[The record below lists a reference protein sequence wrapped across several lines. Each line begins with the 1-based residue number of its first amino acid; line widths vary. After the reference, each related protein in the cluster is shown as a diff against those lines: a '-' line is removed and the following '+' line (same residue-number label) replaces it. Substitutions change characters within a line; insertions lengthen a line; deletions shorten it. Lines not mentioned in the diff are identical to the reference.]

1 MKEFSDVSRAA
12 TCASGVILESCSPE
26 SVVAKRRDSVQKPY
40 GMTSVWGGHTVN
52 TSILSFPSVVVGNL
66 SLFKKGNGNN
76 GSPTKF
82 LGDDDNNIAWGGRT
96 ANIFCV
102 TTAGFTLIELLVVV
116 LIIGILA
123 AVALPQYNVAVEKSR
138 LVQQITMVDAI
149 VRAQEVYYMANGT
162 FAGDL
167 DDLDISYPK
176 GCTFDG
182 GAGDHTW
189 VNCGKFSV
197 NYKHGG
203 SVSNV
208 HGSNSSHWSQGTL
221 RYERIM
227 SVGPQANDAHK
238 TFCHAQT
245 SDQTANT
252 VCKSMGGTN
261 PTNSPLFSG
270 FTRYTL

>member
-1 MKEFSDVSRAA
+1 MK
-12 TCASGVILESCSPE
+12 
-26 SVVAKRRDSVQKPY
+26 
-40 GMTSVWGGHTVN
+40 
-52 TSILSFPSVVVGNL
+52 
-66 SLFKKGNGNN
+66 
-76 GSPTKF
+76 
-82 LGDDDNNIAWGGRT
+82 
-96 ANIFCV
+96 
-102 TTAGFTLIELLVVV
+102 GFTLIELLVVV

-162 FAGDL
+162 FADDL

-203 SVSNV
+203 SSSNV
-208 HGSNSSHWSQGTL
+208 HGSNASHWSQGTL

-227 SVGPQANDAHK
+227 SVGPQANDEHK

-245 SDQTANT
+245 SDQTANS

>member
-1 MKEFSDVSRAA
+1 MKGFTSVLSSPKVSVGDPLLSLLFLNNDRFPTTTLGNDIVMKKGGHPERAARRGSGSTPWVVSR
-12 TCASGVILESCSPE
+12 
-26 SVVAKRRDSVQKPY
+26 
-40 GMTSVWGGHTVN
+40 
-52 TSILSFPSVVVGNL
+52 
-66 SLFKKGNGNN
+66 
-76 GSPTKF
+76 
-82 LGDDDNNIAWGGRT
+82 
-96 ANIFCV
+96 
-102 TTAGFTLIELLVVV
+102 GFTLIELLVVV

-162 FAGDL
+162 FADDL

-203 SVSNV
+203 SSSNV
-208 HGSNSSHWSQGTL
+208 HGSNASHWSQGPL

-227 SVGPQANDAHK
+227 SVGPQANDEHK

-245 SDQTANT
+245 SDQTANS

-261 PTNSPLFSG
+261 PINSPLFSG

>member
-1 MKEFSDVSRAA
+1 
-12 TCASGVILESCSPE
+12 
-26 SVVAKRRDSVQKPY
+26 
-40 GMTSVWGGHTVN
+40 MTSVWGG
-52 TSILSFPSVVVGNL
+52 
-66 SLFKKGNGNN
+66 
-76 GSPTKF
+76 
-82 LGDDDNNIAWGGRT
+82 RT
-96 ANIFCV
+96 ANHFCAV
-102 TTAGFTLIELLVVV
+102 SGGFTLIELLVVV

-162 FAGDL
+162 FADDL

-197 NYKHGG
+197 NYKHG
-203 SVSNV
+203 SSSSNV
-208 HGSNSSHWSQGTL
+208 HGSNASHWSKGTL

-238 TFCHAQT
+238 TFCHART
-245 SDQTANT
+245 SDQTANS

>member
-1 MKEFSDVSRAA
+1 MKRFI
-12 TCASGVILESCSPE
+12 T
-26 SVVAKRRDSVQKPY
+26 
-40 GMTSVWGGHTVN
+40 
-52 TSILSFPSVVVGNL
+52 ILSFPKVSVGDLFLLKKENDRFPTTTLGNDIVMKQGGHPEFISGSTTWVV
-66 SLFKKGNGNN
+66 S
-76 GSPTKF
+76 
-82 LGDDDNNIAWGGRT
+82 R
-96 ANIFCV
+96 
-102 TTAGFTLIELLVVV
+102 GFTLIELLVVV

-138 LVQQITMVDAI
+138 FVQQITMVDAI

-162 FAGDL
+162 FADDL
-167 DDLDISYPK
+167 DDLDVSYPK

-182 GAGDHTW
+182 GASDHTW

-197 NYKHGG
+197 NYKHGP
-203 SVSNV
+203 VSNV
-208 HGSNSSHWSQGTL
+208 HGSNASHWSQGTL

-245 SDQTANT
+245 SDKTANS

-261 PTNSPLFSG
+261 PVNSPLFSG

>member
-1 MKEFSDVSRAA
+1 MKGFSDISRAA
-12 TCASGVILESCSPE
+12 TCASGVILESWPARSVPE

-40 GMTSVWGGHTVN
+40 GMTSVWGGR
-52 TSILSFPSVVVGNL
+52 TS
-66 SLFKKGNGNN
+66 
-76 GSPTKF
+76 
-82 LGDDDNNIAWGGRT
+82 
-96 ANIFCV
+96 
-102 TTAGFTLIELLVVV
+102 TAGFTLIELLVVV

-162 FAGDL
+162 FADDL

-203 SVSNV
+203 SISNV
-208 HGSNSSHWSQGTL
+208 HGSNASHWSQGTL

>member
-1 MKEFSDVSRAA
+1 MKRFI
-12 TCASGVILESCSPE
+12 T
-26 SVVAKRRDSVQKPY
+26 
-40 GMTSVWGGHTVN
+40 
-52 TSILSFPSVVVGNL
+52 ILSFPKVSVGDLFLLKKENDRFPTTTLGNDIVMKQGGHPEFISGSTTWVV
-66 SLFKKGNGNN
+66 S
-76 GSPTKF
+76 
-82 LGDDDNNIAWGGRT
+82 R
-96 ANIFCV
+96 
-102 TTAGFTLIELLVVV
+102 GFTLIELLVVV

-138 LVQQITMVDAI
+138 FVQQITMVDAI

-162 FAGDL
+162 FADDL
-167 DDLDISYPK
+167 DDLDVSYPK

-182 GAGDHTW
+182 GASDHTW
-189 VNCGKFSV
+189 INCGKFSV

-245 SDQTANT
+245 SDKTANS

-261 PTNSPLFSG
+261 PVNSPLFSG

>member
-1 MKEFSDVSRAA
+1 MKGF
-12 TCASGVILESCSPE
+12 
-26 SVVAKRRDSVQKPY
+26 
-40 GMTSVWGGHTVN
+40 TSV
-52 TSILSFPSVVVGNL
+52 LSSPKVSVGDPLL
-66 SLFKKGNGNN
+66 SLLFLNNDRFPTTTLGNDAT
-76 GSPTKF
+76 ST
-82 LGDDDNNIAWGGRT
+82 GGRT
-96 ANIFCV
+96 AHISCIPS
-102 TTAGFTLIELLVVV
+102 AGFTLIELLVVV

-162 FAGDL
+162 FADDL

-203 SVSNV
+203 SSSNV
-208 HGSNSSHWSQGTL
+208 HGSNASRWDQGTL

-245 SDQTANT
+245 SDQTANS

-261 PTNSPLFSG
+261 PTNSPLLSG
-270 FTRYTL
+270 LTCETLEKVEKQDIKNRARKERGFL